1 MKLILLLLFAL
12 LAGAVLPV
20 QAALNVKLGKAVGDP
35 IYAAFLSFLVGAA
48 GLFIYILVTNVE
60 LSQLS
65 QASTLNWSVWTAGL
79 LGAFYVGAVIIL
91 VPKIGAALTFGVIV
105 AGQLGL
111 SLLMDHYGWLGIHTH
126 TISWQRIGGIILI
139 IAGVV
144 LIRNF

>member
-111 SLLMDHYGWLGIHTH
+111 SLLMDHYGWLGIPTH

>member
-111 SLLMDHYGWLGIHTH
+111 SLLMDHYGWLGIPTH
-126 TISWQRIGGIILI
+126 TISWQRIGGITLI